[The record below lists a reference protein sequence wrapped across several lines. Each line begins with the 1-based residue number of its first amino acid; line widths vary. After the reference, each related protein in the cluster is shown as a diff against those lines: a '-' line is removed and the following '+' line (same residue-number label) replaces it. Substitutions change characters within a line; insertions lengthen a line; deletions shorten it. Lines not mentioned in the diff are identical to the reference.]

1 MTTRGAW
8 LSLWYLLLAGLL
20 LSSCTLPALGME
32 STVFIAANV
41 PTAEMPVLRSHM
53 RQTGVDILFGALEDT
68 NRHFVLM
75 PDKTPPVVGVSHQPL
90 EPTDRD
96 IVSFTATATDKNLDT
111 IQIWVDKQLMKS
123 CPSSPCVFSGGPF
136 SVGSHAYYA
145 IAWDTYKNKATTTV
159 QYFKVRGIVPPAG
172 KDSTPS
178 EIRDMIPPVITVSCS
193 FDETNDVSKV
203 TFTATANDVSGISSI
218 AIYVD
223 ENCISRT
230 YITESRTRAELG
242 CEAGPYREGLH
253 PYYAEAEDNHGNLGS
268 TRRKMLSVVHKILFP
283 EDRESSIA
291 GRIFPPPSW
300 VDNPYKGY
308 PHWWK
313 GQVHCHSEL
322 SYGVA
327 RYIGFGEAQ
336 YPPELLQLYKD
347 QGYKFICITDHNT
360 VTETITEPTPEIRWD
375 PLDWNHVPGIIWN
388 YPVPGII
395 EIKSAEDGAW
405 YRHHILVLGTDANDT
420 WGSGGG
426 PATCYCSNVM
436 ERLDYYDRQSGDP
449 LVVLAHPSSD
459 HTHSFWKHLVGA
471 CGTGWSWEDLTI
483 RGTYDGIEVYNAS
496 EPDGWEQNEKWWGDL
511 VKSPGRGR
519 ILGFGGDDCHNAIGN
534 ANFNK
539 CWIVVNS
546 QLDDAA
552 LGDYDSQEAI
562 TIAQDI
568 KENIRAGNF
577 YIVVRGILGDQNQY
591 GTDYVNVMP
600 DIDFSMVPA
609 GGDAYT
615 ITVTTDR
622 ESNIS
627 FFDQDGRLDY
637 VEMAKKEDGIYTA
650 SQVIERNQRGVRFA
664 VDQRGDDGNSYRI
677 CSQWFLNTPLP
688 PEPGQP
694 RPRPGP
700 PPRQQPGRDDD
711 LREPY
716 DPLD

>member
-32 STVFIAANV
+32 STVFTAANV
-41 PTAEMPVLRSHM
+41 PTSEMPVLRSHM
-53 RQTGVDILFGALEDT
+53 RQTGVDILFGALENTD
-68 NRHFVLM
+68 RHFVIM

-96 IVSFTATATDKNLDT
+96 IVSFTATATDKNLET
-111 IQIWVDKQLMKS
+111 VQIWVDKQLMKS
-123 CPSSPCVFSGGPF
+123 CPSSPCIFSGGPF

-145 IAWDTYKNKATTTV
+145 TAWDTYKNKATTTV

-230 YITESRTRAELG
+230 YITESRTRAELR
-242 CEAGPYREGLH
+242 CEAGPYTEGLH

-291 GRIFPPPSW
+291 GRIFPPPPW
-300 VDNPYKGY
+300 VDMPYKGY
-308 PHWWK
+308 PYWWK
-313 GQVHCHSEL
+313 GQVHCHSEY

-327 RYIGFGEAQ
+327 RYFGFGDAQ
-336 YPPELLQLYKD
+336 YPIELLQLYKD

-360 VTETITEPTPEIRWD
+360 VTEPWPEIDWPDWD
-375 PLDWNHVPGIIWN
+375 HLVPHWD
-388 YPVPGII
+388 YPPPGII

-420 WGSGGG
+420 WAEGGG

-459 HTHSFWKHLVGA
+459 HTHGFWKHLVGA
-471 CGTGWSWEDLTI
+471 CGEGWSWEDLSE
-483 RGTYDGIEVYNAS
+483 RGARADGIEVYNAA
-496 EPDGWEQNEKWWGDL
+496 ERGGWQQNETWWGNL
-511 VKSPGRGR
+511 AGQNYRKRV
-519 ILGFGGDDCHNAIGN
+519 LGFGGDDCHNAIN
-534 ANFNK
+534 NSHFNSS
-539 CWIVVNS
+539 WIMVNS
-546 QLDDAA
+546 QLNPAD
-552 LGDYDSQEAI
+552 LGEYDSQEALAI
-562 TIAQDI
+562 RQDI

-577 YIVVRGILGDQNQY
+577 YIVVRDILEDTNIY
-591 GTDYVNVMP
+591 GSEIYYDMP
-600 DIDFSMVPA
+600 DIHFSMVRS
-609 GGDAYT
+609 GDDAYT
-615 ITVTTDR
+615 ISVTTDR
-622 ESNIS
+622 DSDIW
-627 FFDQDGRLDY
+627 FFDTNGILKAEKMYKEAEGIFTSSQY
-637 VEMAKKEDGIYTA
+637 VER
-650 SQVIERNQRGVRFA
+650 SQRGVRFA

-688 PEPGQP
+688 QEPVQT
-694 RPRPGP
+694 RPGP
-700 PPRQQPGRDDD
+700 PGSDVPPRQQPGRDEDP
-711 LREPY
+711 REPY
-716 DPLD
+716 DPNR

>member
-1 MTTRGAW
+1 
-8 LSLWYLLLAGLL
+8 
-20 LSSCTLPALGME
+20 ME
-32 STVFIAANV
+32 STVFTAANV

-53 RQTGVDILFGALEDT
+53 RQTGVDILFGALENTD
-68 NRHFVLM
+68 RHFVIM
-75 PDKTPPVVGVSHQPL
+75 PDKTPPVVGISHQPKD
-90 EPTDRD
+90 PTDRD
-96 IVSFTATATDKNLDT
+96 SVSFTATATDKNLET
-111 IQIWVDKQLMKS
+111 VQIWVDKQLMKS
-123 CPSSPCVFSGGPF
+123 CPSSPCIFSGGPF
-136 SVGSHAYYA
+136 AVGTHAYYA

-223 ENCISRT
+223 EICISRT
-230 YITESRTRAELG
+230 YITESRTRAELR
-242 CEAGPYREGLH
+242 CEAGPYTEGLH

-291 GRIFPPPSW
+291 GRIFPPPPW
-300 VDNPYKGY
+300 VDMPYKGY
-308 PHWWK
+308 PYWWK

-322 SYGVA
+322 SYGLA
-327 RYIGFGEAQ
+327 QIIGVGEAQ

-347 QGYKFICITDHNT
+347 KGYKFICITDHNT
-360 VTETITEPTPEIRWD
+360 VTDLNQPVIDIGPVHIGDWD
-375 PLDWNHVPGIIWN
+375 

-405 YRHHILVLGTDANDT
+405 CRHHILVLGTEANDT
-420 WGSGGG
+420 WAKGGG

-459 HTHSFWKHLVGA
+459 HNQVCWDLNPFVRGCTHVALGG
-471 CGTGWSWEDLTI
+471 CGGGWSWDDLTI
-483 RGTYDGIEVYNAS
+483 RGTYDGIEVYNAT
-496 EPDGWEQNEKWWGDL
+496 EPDGWGQNETWWGNL
-511 VKSPGRGR
+511 AGQSYRKRV
-519 ILGFGGDDCHNAIGN
+519 LGFGGDDCHNAIDN
-534 ANFNK
+534 PNFNK

-546 QLDDAA
+546 QLDPAA
-552 LGDYDSQEAI
+552 LGDYDSQEEI

-568 KENIRAGNF
+568 KENMRAGNF
-577 YIVVRGILGDQNQY
+577 YIVVRGVLGDTNQY
-591 GTDYVNVMP
+591 GNDMTPPYIMP
-600 DIDFSMVPA
+600 NIDFEIVPKIVPS
-609 GGDAYT
+609 GNDAYT
-615 ITVTTDR
+615 ISVTTDR

-627 FFDQDGRLDY
+627 FFDQDRRLDY

-688 PEPGQP
+688 QEPGSTTPAPPMP
-694 RPRPGP
+694 RREQ
-700 PPRQQPGRDDD
+700 PPRGEDIQDW
-711 LREPY
+711 EPY